1 MVGLGFAESERA
13 AQGAGLHRRDHVE
26 PGEHGREQLVQPRE
40 RKIRLRGHALCR
52 EHAPA
57 VRLRRDLREQL
68 ALSDARLAD
77 HDEWPSAS
85 DASFRQHRLDAATL
99 GDPSDEHGKAIVGTR
114 LAGHKSPRTGMF
126 A

>member
-1 MVGLGFAESERA
+1 M
-13 AQGAGLHRRDHVE
+13 
-26 PGEHGREQLVQPRE
+26 QPRE
-40 RKIRLRGHALCR
+40 WKIRLCGHPLGR

-68 ALSDARLAD
+68 ALSDSGLAD
-77 HDEWPSAS
+77 HDERPSAS
-85 DASFRQHRLDAATL
+85 DASFLQHRLDAASL
-99 GDPSDEHGKAIVGTR
+99 GDPSDEHCGAIVGTR